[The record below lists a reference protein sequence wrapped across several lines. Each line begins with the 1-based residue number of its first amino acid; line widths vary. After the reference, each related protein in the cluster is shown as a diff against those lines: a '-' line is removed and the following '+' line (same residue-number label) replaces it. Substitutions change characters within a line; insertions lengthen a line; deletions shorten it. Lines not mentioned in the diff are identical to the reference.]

1 LYSKQLLQLQVASAR
16 DAAASALQ
24 GLVADPEQVSRRAL
38 DAFLQQLPDVA
49 LDYFY
54 ARELRD
60 IVNEPASG
68 SQPEVDLGAVLGN
81 VA

>member
-1 LYSKQLLQLQVASAR
+1 MYSKQILQLQVVAAR
-16 DAAASALQ
+16 DAAAAALQ
-24 GLVADPEQVSRRAL
+24 GLVAEPEQVSRRAL

-54 ARELRD
+54 ARELRA
-60 IVNEPASG
+60 IVNEGG
-68 SQPEVDLGAVLGN
+68 SQPQVDLGAVLGN

>member
-1 LYSKQLLQLQVASAR
+1 MYSKQLLQLQVASAR
-16 DAAASALQ
+16 DAAATALQ

-54 ARELRD
+54 ARELRAIINAD
-60 IVNEPASG
+60 G